1 MRHAKCEMRDWKMLT
16 TLLCLLMQ
24 IPDEEDFAADSWEV
38 QDGYKD
44 EKDDAHE
51 DSGNETRYFVFG
63 I

>member
-1 MRHAKCEMRDWKMLT
+1 
-16 TLLCLLMQ
+16 MQ

-38 QDGYKD
+38 QDGDKD